1 MTSEQS
7 FLPSQCPQL
16 FRPLPQPPGRLSAVA
31 LAVWSS
37 AASLASACCGS
48 RYTARSHCA
57 RSAASCR
64 TFGSCSTA
72 WTISSAVPPPP
83 QAVATRRIPKRRQ
96 QRRGWCL
103 QLQLAH
109 TPQRPNTSPVL
120 LLDEFA
126 ALGWLEPVLQA
137 AGPMVGLG
145 LQLWPIL
152 QDLARLRAAYGQT
165 AATFLATAGPIQV
178 SAPVDLD
185 TTQWLSRAL
194 GRSTVAFET
203 TSSSEGHGSSS
214 HSSSTELTGRPRH
227 TPDEAMRLHPDR
239 QVLLRLGQRPTFTA
253 KLRHY

>member
-1 MTSEQS
+1 M
-7 FLPSQCPQL
+7 
-16 FRPLPQPPGRLSAVA
+16 
-31 LAVWSS
+31 
-37 AASLASACCGS
+37 
-48 RYTARSHCA
+48 
-57 RSAASCR
+57 
-64 TFGSCSTA
+64 
-72 WTISSAVPPPP
+72 
-83 QAVATRRIPKRRQ
+83 
-96 QRRGWCL
+96 
-103 QLQLAH
+103 QLAH

-137 AGPMVGLG
+137 AGPMAGLG

-203 TSSSEGHGSSS
+203 TSSSRSTPDNPEGHGSSS